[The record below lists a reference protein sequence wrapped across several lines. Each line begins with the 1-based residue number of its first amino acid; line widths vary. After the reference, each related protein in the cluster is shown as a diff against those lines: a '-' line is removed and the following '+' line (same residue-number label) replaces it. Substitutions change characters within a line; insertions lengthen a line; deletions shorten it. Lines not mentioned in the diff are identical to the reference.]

1 MRQWQ
6 HADADIAMQLRTA
19 QDRFAAGWLAR
30 HALSAE
36 AMSVVAAGEA
46 VFRECF
52 EHLNLLR
59 TSKFKLQ
66 SWDAGWWQVRSAL
79 ADRDLGGEPLA
90 KLKAAHDALRSKL
103 DPAVKAYG
111 FLR

>member
-1 MRQWQ
+1 M
-6 HADADIAMQLRTA
+6 A

-36 AMSVVAAGEA
+36 AMAVVAAGEA
-46 VFRECF
+46 VFRDCF
-52 EHLNLLR
+52 EPLNLLR
-59 TSKFKLQ
+59 TAKFKLQ

-79 ADRDLGGEPLA
+79 ADRGLGGESLTA
-90 KLKAAHDALRSKL
+90 LKAAHDALRSKL
-103 DPAVKAYG
+103 DPAVKALG